1 MKRPWIPALAA
12 LVTTYLLT
20 APAIADD
27 PAPAEQVDM
36 QKMMQRVRALTQ
48 PGAHHK
54 ELERFLGEWTT
65 EFAITMPGVD
75 MPADQGVATISWLIE
90 GRWLQLQGSGT
101 QMGMPAQSF
110 MLLGYDNFKQ
120 SFVTA
125 GVSSVDTALTTSEGD
140 MDPSGKALI
149 TYGTLDEYTTGEHDK
164 MVRYVWRFHSPDQMT
179 LELHDL
185 PIGEKNTKVVEI
197 RFKRKT

>member
-1 MKRPWIPALAA
+1 
-12 LVTTYLLT
+12 
-20 APAIADD
+20 
-27 PAPAEQVDM
+27 
-36 QKMMQRVRALTQ
+36 
-48 PGAHHK
+48 
-54 ELERFLGEWTT
+54 
-65 EFAITMPGVD
+65 MPGVD
-75 MPADQGVATISWLIE
+75 MPADKGVATISWLIE
-90 GRWLQLQGSGT
+90 GRWLQLAGSGT

-110 MLLGYDNFKQ
+110 MILGYDNFKQ

-164 MVRYVWRFHSPDQMT
+164 MVRYVWRFQSPDSMT

-197 RFKRKT
+197 TFKRKK